1 MIIYDLIQRTS
12 IDDVINLIKFYYGTK
27 HINEIKDFFI
37 TIKNMELQEC
47 RLVLTIT
54 INAYKEIDDE
64 IEYQDVFNENDP
76 DIIYDV
82 IAYADDSDE
91 PYSIEASEPEEFL
104 NYKISIE
111 TEKKYSETAILAHC
125 LWDVTAFLFNE

>member
-1 MIIYDLIQRTS
+1 MIIYDLIQRAS
-12 IDDVINLIKFYYGTK
+12 IDDVINSIIFYYGNK
-27 HINEIKDFFI
+27 HTNKIKDLLI
-37 TIKNMELQEC
+37 TLKDMKLKVCNQI
-47 RLVLTIT
+47 LTIT

-64 IEYQDVFNENDP
+64 VEYLDSFNENDS

-91 PYSIEASEPEEFL
+91 PYSIEASKPEDFL
-104 NYKISIE
+104 NYKISTE
-111 TEKKYSETAILAHC
+111 TENSFSETAILAHC

>member
-12 IDDVINLIKFYYGTK
+12 IDDVINLIRFYYGTK
-27 HINEIKDFFI
+27 HTNEIKDFFI
-37 TIKNMELQEC
+37 TIKNMELQQC
-47 RLVLTIT
+47 RRVLTIT

-64 IEYQDVFNENDP
+64 IEYQDDFNENDP